1 MKHFVG
7 ILFLSTSLISC
18 FTDEYKEEKSSIKE
32 PNKSA
37 FNDEFFSENYY
48 SYIKN
53 QNGDSSRNDFT
64 AYVKIKGK
72 KVNYILRT
80 SEATLNDGTLNLFL
94 CDTPFS
100 HSLFEMRI
108 QYKNE
113 FSNCIFSE
121 NKLKP
126 NEKTIFETIEQ
137 EMTLD
142 KLNYK
147 VNDSLK
153 GMMNIKVLANFDLGE
168 SSYIDTLFIKALVK
182 TIVR

>member
-1 MKHFVG
+1 MKHFVA
-7 ILFLSTSLISC
+7 ILFLSINLISC
-18 FTDEYKEEKSSIKE
+18 FTNEYKDEKLSIKE
-32 PNKSA
+32 PSKSV

-48 SYIKN
+48 GYIKT
-53 QNGDSSRNDFT
+53 QNGDSSRKDFT

-80 SEATLNDGTLNLFL
+80 SEAKLKDDTLNLFL
-94 CDTPFS
+94 SDTPFS
-100 HSLFEMRI
+100 HGLFEMRI

-121 NKLKP
+121 NELKP
-126 NEKTIFETIEQ
+126 NQKTIFETIEQ

-153 GMMNIKVLANFDLGE
+153 GIMNIRVLANFDLGE
-168 SSYIDTLFIKALVK
+168 SSYTDTLFIKAFVK